1 MRWRESKT
9 VQVKTTLL
17 SIAIK
22 GRKKKNVTSEKM
34 QCQERD
40 FFFVL
45 GSVLWFFFLNTWNL
59 FLSIALSYPSSVCF
73 MPHVAGILDL

>member
-45 GSVLWFFFLNTWNL
+45 GSVLWFFFKYMEPISVYS
-59 FLSIALSYPSSVCF
+59 FELSLISLLYASCSRDP
-73 MPHVAGILDL
+73 

>member
-40 FFFVL
+40 FFFCFGLCFMV
-45 GSVLWFFFLNTWNL
+45 FFFKYMEPISVYS
-59 FLSIALSYPSSVCF
+59 FELSLISLLYASCSRDP
-73 MPHVAGILDL
+73 

>member
-1 MRWRESKT
+1 MARIEDSAGEDNSFKHCY
-9 VQVKTTLL
+9 
-17 SIAIK
+17 K
-22 GRKKKNVTSEKM
+22 GKKKEK
-34 QCQERD
+34 CHIGKDAVSRER
-40 FFFVL
+40 FFLFVL

>member
-40 FFFVL
+40 FFFL
-45 GSVLWFFFLNTWNL
+45 FWALFYGFFFKYMEPISVYS
-59 FLSIALSYPSSVCF
+59 FELSLISLLYASCSRDP
-73 MPHVAGILDL
+73 